1 MKILF
6 VYILLKKKKK
16 DKTRITLRGCGSKQ
30 SLQTRFQRLS
40 KHTHSL
46 SLCVD
51 SHRHHHSRTRE
62 TSLSLL
68 SLLFTILKQIYKY
81 NIFGLASAPKNK
93 LKIPTTIHGLQ
104 VQAPPNHLYLPFP
117 CNPFW
122 SHLCPLHRPPFIA
135 GSTLRWGPPHSQP
148 IRRRDFNVR
157 RDLRVLTMHHL
168 GSRKHLSNRC
178 VRGPYVHIC
187 QIIVQWERAVVGN
200 SRTWYYWRSL
210 PPYSRCSPWCHAHS
224 RYVFLFLFIYLF

>member
-1 MKILF
+1 M
-6 VYILLKKKKK
+6 YILLKKKKRTK
-16 DKTRITLRGCGSKQ
+16 RESLNVDADPNSHFRRVSNAYQNTRTL
-30 SLQTRFQRLS
+30 
-40 KHTHSL
+40 SL
-46 SLCVD
+46 SVSTHTD
-51 SHRHHHSRTRE
+51 HHSRTRE

-157 RDLRVLTMHHL
+157 RDLRVLTVHHL

-210 PPYSRCSPWCHAHS
+210 PPYSRCSP
-224 RYVFLFLFIYLF
+224 